1 MCRSSFKLE
10 ISGLVQG
17 VGFRPLVFNLATKKG
32 LFGEVYNDTK
42 GVVIILQCAKSE
54 CESFL
59 SDLKANLPPLA
70 KIEQI
75 KMSECK
81 SPVYSDFRISL
92 SQTSVKT
99 SAILSDFSF
108 CDECEKEFY
117 EPTNARFHY
126 PFITCT
132 HCGVRFS
139 LIKKLPYDRK
149 NTTMSEFKM
158 CKHCQSEY
166 ENPKN
171 RRFHAQPISCPKCAI
186 KVSLQSADKSTLATD
201 ENAFKQA
208 AMLLKRGEVLA
219 MKGVG
224 GFHLICDAL
233 NEKAIQKL
241 RERKNRPAKPLAVL
255 CKDLAQAHTLAH
267 INDKEASLLSS
278 NVKPIVL
285 LKARI
290 KLGQIAFDTDKI
302 GIMLAYTPFQL
313 LLFEYFQSPIIA
325 TSANLSGES
334 IIYKEEDLFFKLNG
348 VFDAFLGFEREIE
361 NPSDDSIAQVIDD
374 EIMFLR
380 TSRGISPAYI
390 ELDEHFSRKNAL
402 ALGAELKNEFVIS
415 YDKKLI
421 VSPYIGDLKSVDTR
435 ERFANSLE
443 FFVRN
448 YDLRFDALIG
458 DKHPHF
464 DYGDLKP
471 NFKVQH
477 HYAHLCATL
486 FEHRIFDEVLA
497 FAFDGTGYG
506 DDGKIWGGEIFRA
519 DLARYERVG
528 HFSEFKLINSDIK
541 NIANLALSL
550 IFEWNLQDE
559 SKDFL
564 ARFSPTK
571 LENLAKIH
579 AQSSLFTSSLG
590 RITDAF
596 GAVIFGKE
604 RLDYE
609 AQMGLLIEKH
619 FDENLAYSYKFDI
632 NENEICVKN
641 AFKQALKDDTRHACT
656 GFLNA
661 LAACIVDF
669 TALFEKKRAQNSQK
683 NGILASKNLPVIL
696 CGGVFQNSTLL
707 KILNKKNF
715 AHKVSLKFPPNDSCI
730 ALGQMAHF
738 LYKQKN

>member
-1 MCRSSFKLE
+1 MCRCGFKLE
-10 ISGLVQG
+10 IAGLVQG
-17 VGFRPLVFNLATKKG
+17 VGFRPLVFKLATKKG
-32 LFGEVYNDTK
+32 LLGEVYNDTK
-42 GVVIILQCAKSE
+42 GVVIILQCDKAECKSFVRE
-54 CESFL
+54 
-59 SDLKANLPPLA
+59 LKANLPPLA

-75 KMSECK
+75 IINECK
-81 SPVYSDFRISL
+81 SLSYRDFRISH
-92 SQTSVKT
+92 SQESVKT
-99 SAILSDFSF
+99 SAILSDFAL
-108 CDECEKEFY
+108 CEACKKEFY

-158 CKHCQSEY
+158 CKRCQSEY
-166 ENPKN
+166 ESPQN
-171 RRFHAQPISCPKCAI
+171 RRFHAQPISCPDCAI
-186 KVSLQSADKSTLATD
+186 RTYLISADKKVLCKD

-208 AMLLKRGEVLA
+208 AKLLKSGKILA

-233 NEKAIQKL
+233 NQKAIKAL

-255 CKDLAQAHTLAH
+255 CKDLATAHTLAH
-267 INDKEASLLSS
+267 ISDKEAEILDSA
-278 NVKPIVL
+278 VKPIVL
-285 LKARI
+285 LKARRD
-290 KLGQIAFDTDKI
+290 LGQIAFDTNNI

-313 LLFEYFQSPIIA
+313 LLFEYFANPLIA

-334 IIYKEEDLFFKLNG
+334 IIYKEKDLFAKLGG
-348 VFDAFLGFEREIE
+348 VFDALLGFERGIE

-374 EIMFLR
+374 EVMFLR
-380 TSRGISPAYI
+380 TSRGISPTYI
-390 ELDEHFSRKNAL
+390 ELDERFERKNAI

-421 VSPYIGDLKSVDTR
+421 ISPYIGDLKSVDTQ
-435 ERFANSLE
+435 ERFANTLE
-443 FFVRN
+443 FFTRN

-464 DYGDLKP
+464 RYGELKP
-471 NFKVQH
+471 SVQVQH

-486 FEHRIFDEVLA
+486 FEHNIHSEVLA

-506 DDGKIWGGEIFRA
+506 DDGKIWGGEIFKA
-519 DLARYERVG
+519 DLAKYERVG
-528 HFSEFKLINSDIK
+528 HFSEFKLINADI
-541 NIANLALSL
+541 NNVANLALSL
-550 IFEWNLQDE
+550 IFQWNLE
-559 SKDFL
+559 SEAKDFL
-564 ARFSPTK
+564 ARISAQK

-590 RITDAF
+590 RIIDAF

-604 RLDYE
+604 RLEFE
-609 AQMGLLIEKH
+609 AQIGLLMEKH
-619 FDENLAYSYKFDI
+619 FDESLNYSYEFDI
-632 NENEICVKN
+632 KGSEICVKN
-641 AFKQALKDDTRHACT
+641 AFIQALKDDARHACT

-661 LAACIVDF
+661 LAECIISY
-669 TALFEKKRAQNSQK
+669 TQIYENQTRQK
-683 NGILASKNLPVIL
+683 ANVIL
-696 CGGVFQNSTLL
+696 CGGVFQNAILL
-707 KILNKKNF
+707 KLLNKKHF
-715 AHKVSLKFPPNDSCI
+715 AYKTSLKFPPNDSSI

-738 LYKQKN
+738 LYKGKCE